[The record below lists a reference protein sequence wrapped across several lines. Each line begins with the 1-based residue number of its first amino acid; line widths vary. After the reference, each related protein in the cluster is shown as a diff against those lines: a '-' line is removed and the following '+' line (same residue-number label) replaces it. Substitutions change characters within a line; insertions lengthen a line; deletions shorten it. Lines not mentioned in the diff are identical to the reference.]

1 MKDFLKNDLRQRSYI
16 LIQHEAANTGVRDG
30 NGMTTYYACGT
41 MGTHIQHILHSVPK
55 ICQKYYFQCLIL
67 VYVPA

>member
-1 MKDFLKNDLRQRSYI
+1 MKDVLKNDLRQRSYI

-41 MGTHIQHILHSVPK
+41 MGTHI
-55 ICQKYYFQCLIL
+55 
-67 VYVPA
+67 